1 MVPLFTATDVV
12 PELVLKSAF
21 PAYVAVTVSDTL
33 NDSGVRL
40 HVPEPLVRLA
50 LQLAPV
56 LSVIATEPVGTPVPL
71 TVGVTVTDIATGT
84 PNSAGFGEAD
94 TVMVVFSVKPT
105 LTVCDAFCAGGPGSD
120 TETAKL

>member
-1 MVPLFTATDVV
+1 M
-12 PELVLKSAF
+12 
-21 PAYVAVTVSDTL
+21 SDALT
-33 NDSGVRL
+33 DSGVRL
-40 HVPEPLVRLA
+40 QVPDSLVRVTV
-50 LQLAPV
+50 QVAPV
-56 LSVIATEPVGTPVPL
+56 LSLIATKPVGTPVPL

-120 TETAKL
+120 AETAKL